1 MWNAPISEPPDNTED
16 VHFPRTIL
24 HAEIVWD
31 YWNAVIRVQQCPGCC
46 GEPGGYAETSSVD
59 EGYLYPPLERGSH
72 GLKLSGQFAWLLEC
86 SGQGE
91 KLGDYGNFL
100 DGVFICHGNILR
112 NMQQLRITHL
122 VDIPIISSVSSDLHV
137 PSQVQTQPDVA
148 TTPSHGEKMVLHRPR
163 GLSLPNNKDFRLL
176 LRALATRLAGYS
188 LVTTVIECSEFY
200 NVDGDG
206 RRLEAGKARDGG
218 NGSADSGTFIPLCS
232 VAVPRPW
239 GPYCARRQ
247 QLKRIREHFYTV
259 ANLHHF
265 TGAEVGHE
273 SADQRTTSGMVDISV
288 MFGLDYL
295 QELVRACS
303 PVLLLHPIEM

>member
-16 VHFPRTIL
+16 VHFPRTIF

-31 YWNAVIRVQQCPGCC
+31 YSNAVIRIQQCPGCC
-46 GEPGGYAETSSVD
+46 GEPGGYAETSSAD
-59 EGYLYPPLERGSH
+59 EVYLYPPLERGSH

-86 SGQGE
+86 SGQGI

-122 VDIPIISSVSSDLHV
+122 VDIPIISPVSSDLHV

-148 TTPSHGEKMVLHRPR
+148 TTPSHGEKMVLRRPR

-206 RRLEAGKARDGG
+206 RRLEAGKGCESTQWMLPT
-218 NGSADSGTFIPLCS
+218 SALTMAIGCS
-232 VAVPRPW
+232 T
-239 GPYCARRQ
+239 GRRQ
-247 QLKRIREHFYTV
+247 WVRRLRHLYPTV
-259 ANLHHF
+259 LRC
-265 TGAEVGHE
+265 
-273 SADQRTTSGMVDISV
+273 SATTLGTI
-288 MFGLDYL
+288 LCT
-295 QELVRACS
+295 EAT
-303 PVLLLHPIEM
+303 IEKD